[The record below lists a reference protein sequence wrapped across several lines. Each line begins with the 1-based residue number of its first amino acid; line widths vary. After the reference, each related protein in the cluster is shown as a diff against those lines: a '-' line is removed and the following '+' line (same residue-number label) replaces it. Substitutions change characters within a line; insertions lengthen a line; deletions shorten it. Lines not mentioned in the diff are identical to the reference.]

1 MYFRSIAVILFCFN
15 IIVSNAQNKVV
26 KLYPGKAPGSETWA
40 WQEKEQFAKVF
51 NTQIVYNVSEP
62 TLTVYP
68 ADPAKAN
75 GTAVII
81 APGGAFHILS
91 ITSEGTEVAKWLN
104 ARGVTAFV
112 LKYRLVNSVTNDP
125 VTEMMG
131 HIGDKR
137 MTDTIVPMVVKMAMN
152 DGLTA
157 VKYVRSH
164 AKDYGVDTSRIG
176 FIGFSAGGTVAMS
189 VIYSA
194 AAESRPNF
202 IAPMYAYTGAV
213 IGSEVP
219 KEKIPAFI
227 VAASDDQLGLASNSV
242 DIYSK
247 WIKAKQP
254 AELHMFSKGGHGFGM
269 RKQNLP
275 VDAWIDRFADWLKL
289 NNYIQ

>member
-1 MYFRSIAVILFCFN
+1 MSFKLIAVILFCIN
-15 IIVSNAQNKVV
+15 IIVSNAQSRVV
-26 KLYPGKAPGSETWA
+26 SLYPGRAPGSETWA
-40 WQEKEQFAKVF
+40 WQEKEQFTKIF
-51 NTQIVYNVSEP
+51 NTQVVYNVSEP

-91 ITSEGTEVAKWLN
+91 INSEGIEVAKWLN
-104 ARGVTAFV
+104 ARGITAFV
-112 LKYRLVNSVTNDP
+112 LKYRLVHSVTDDP
-125 VTEMMG
+125 VTEMMS
-131 HIGDKR
+131 HAADKR
-137 MTDTIVPMVVKMAMN
+137 MTDSVVPMVVKMAMN

-157 VKYVRSH
+157 VRYVRTH

-176 FIGFSAGGTVAMS
+176 FMGFSAGGTVAMS
-189 VIYSA
+189 VIYNANSD
-194 AAESRPNF
+194 SRPNF

-219 KEKIPAFI
+219 KEKTPAFI
-227 VAASDDQLGLASNSV
+227 VAATDDQLGLASNSV

-275 VDAWIDRFADWLKL
+275 VDAWIDRFGDWLKL
-289 NNYIQ
+289 NNYIR